1 MIRPIAFT
9 VFSFVALA
17 CGGEA
22 ATTASGSA
30 AASGSSAALGDG
42 LKPGD
47 AAPAVTMTLQDGKKV
62 ELASLKDK
70 LVLVYFYPK
79 DDTPG
84 CTVEAQGVRD
94 AWKDFQAAGIDV
106 YGVSTQDAASHQ
118 AFIEK
123 HELPFPLVV
132 DEGGAI
138 ATAFKVPLKNGNAS
152 RQSFLIGKD
161 GKIKAAWPNV
171 VPAEH
176 AATVLAAAKS

>member
-1 MIRPIAFT
+1 MLRSIAF
-9 VFSFVALA
+9 VLVA
-17 CGGEA
+17 
-22 ATTASGSA
+22 
-30 AASGSSAALGDG
+30 SAALGCGSEAPPTTASASASAATAGEG
-42 LKPGD
+42 LKAGD
-47 AAPAVTMTLQDGKKV
+47 TAPAVAMTLQDGKKV

-84 CTVEAQGVRD
+84 CTMEAQGVRD

-123 HELPFPLVV
+123 HDLPFPLVV
-132 DEGGAI
+132 DDGGAI
-138 ATAFKVPLKNGNAS
+138 ATAFKVPLKNGNAA

-161 GKIKAAWPNV
+161 GKIKAVWPDV

-176 AATVLAAAKS
+176 AASVLAAAKS